1 MNVKRKRKRT
11 YRSYEKQIEVT
22 VKLEV
27 DRNDFIASRLQGE
40 NADRSFSQAEEMNT
54 KELNDLVWS
63 TVWATAATKLKGI
76 DDSITIKEE
85 V

>member
-1 MNVKRKRKRT
+1 MSVKRKRT
-11 YRSYEKQIEVT
+11 YRSYEKQIEVI

-40 NADRSFSQAEEMNT
+40 NADPSFSQAKEMNT

-63 TVWATAATKLKGI
+63 TVWSKAATKLKGI

>member
-1 MNVKRKRKRT
+1 MSVKRKRT

-22 VKLEV
+22 VKLDV

-40 NADRSFSQAEEMNT
+40 NADPSFSKAEKMNT